1 MIHPLVRDLYKRA
14 LNVGRDYPLG
24 LPYVRKQWKQAIRN
38 VDNTPSCYQQQQH
51 QQQHQQS
58 QSDPQQSQHSQHPNT
73 STRLTERRMNPSH
86 HSSVSSSSSSS
97 YFSVQCEREIR
108 KAVGKGRFMIREM
121 IGVIQLKK
129 YRTMH
134 RRYDDISTTTTTT
147 TTTTNNNE
155 PTQNDR

>member
-14 LNVGRDYPLG
+14 LVVGRDYPLG
-24 LPYVRKQWKQAIRN
+24 LPYVRKQWKRAIRN
-38 VDNTPSCYQQQQH
+38 VDNTPSCYQQQQQQ
-51 QQQHQQS
+51 QQQHQS
-58 QSDPQQSQHSQHPNT
+58 QSGPQHSQHPNT
-73 STRLTERRMNPSH
+73 TITTRPTERRRNQSH
-86 HSSVSSSSSSS
+86 HSSVSSSSSSSS

-134 RRYDDISTTTTTT
+134 RRYDDATERDILLPPPS
-147 TTTTNNNE
+147 
-155 PTQNDR
+155 PPPPPQQQ